1 MFTARVLE
9 PLGLADSFEARSK
22 ALAEAHR
29 MRMRRSREACASGA
43 ELHPKT
49 EVLREVRAELSVRR
63 DFFRGMDFFP
73 AKSGFV
79 GSKLPLFG

>member
-1 MFTARVLE
+1 MPLGAEPTVAEALFRISEEGTIVGASSVFTARVLE

-43 ELHPKT
+43 ELHPKA
-49 EVLREVRAELSVRR
+49 EVL
-63 DFFRGMDFFP
+63 
-73 AKSGFV
+73 
-79 GSKLPLFG
+79 